1 MKSTRLG
8 IPIEELQKLND
19 KRLLA
24 YYKKIRPKIKSYV
37 NGFYCDCW
45 GELETSNRGGTDEE
59 EKRDLELIADAENY
73 LKTIKELLD
82 TRGHVERKK

>member
-37 NGFYCDCW
+37 NGFYCDC
-45 GELETSNRGGTDEE
+45 
-59 EKRDLELIADAENY
+59 
-73 LKTIKELLD
+73 
-82 TRGHVERKK
+82 